1 VSGSVPFDRAVEY
14 YDRTRGMSE
23 ETSREMAALLAAEL
37 RDRGRCLEVGVGTGL
52 VALPLAAAGVPMVGI
67 DISGPMLARLV
78 EKAGGREPFP
88 LVRADA
94 TSLPFVDDS
103 FGGAVV
109 RHVLHLVPEWRR
121 VISEL
126 LRVISSRGIVLVS
139 RGDIPT
145 AWRDATD
152 RFIAIVGPPSFAG
165 GFSAWDPG
173 EMDRAFGELGARAR
187 SLPPIIERV
196 RQSLETFLDQMAE
209 GLHSWTWEVDEPRR
223 REAAAEVRRWSLDRF
238 GTLDPPGSR
247 EVAIEWRA
255 YDLS

>member
-1 VSGSVPFDRAVEY
+1 VNGSVPFDRAVEY

-23 ETSREMAALLAAEL
+23 EASREMAALLSAEL

-67 DISGPMLARLV
+67 DISGPMLAKLV

-88 LVRADA
+88 LVCADA
-94 TSLPFVDDS
+94 TNLPFADDS

-109 RHVLHLVPEWRR
+109 RHVLHLVPEWRE

-126 LRVISSRGIVLVS
+126 LRVISSGGIVLVS
-139 RGDIPT
+139 RGDIPS
-145 AWRDATD
+145 AWREATD
-152 RFIAIVGPPSFAG
+152 RFIATVGAPSFAG
-165 GFSAWDPG
+165 GLSAWDPG
-173 EMDRAFGELGARAR
+173 EVDRAFGERGGRPR

-196 RQSLETFLDQMAE
+196 QQSLGAFLDQMAE

-223 REAAAEVRRWSLDRF
+223 REAAAEVRRWALDRY
-238 GTLDPPGSR
+238 GTLDPPGSH

-255 YDLS
+255 YDVP